1 MIWWPTEVPTLTYGL
16 ITLRPLEEKDIPNI
30 FKSCQDP
37 VIPKFTRVPVDYTLA
52 HAEFFVREKTP
63 KSIAEKTELAFAIDY
78 GNGNEREFAGVIS
91 FHSMD
96 LPDLVAELGYWIR
109 ADVRGKGVGTTAARM
124 LTNFG
129 FESMGF
135 ERIEA
140 LVDVENSL
148 SRRLLLSAGYTLEGI
163 LRKKSRRH
171 DGCCIDMAMYSALRD
186 EWKGL

>member
-1 MIWWPTEVPTLTYGL
+1 MIWWPTHTPTLSHGL
-16 ITLRPLEEKDIPNI
+16 ITLRPLVESDITNI
-30 FKSCQDP
+30 YSSCQDP
-37 VIPKFTRVPVDYTLA
+37 LIPKFTRVPRDYTMA

-78 GNGNEREFAGVIS
+78 GNGNDTEFAGVIS

-96 LPDLVAELGYWIR
+96 LPDLVAELGYWIS
-109 ADVRGKGVGTTAARM
+109 ADVRGKGVGTTAARV

-148 SRRLLLSAGYTLEGI
+148 SRRLLVSAGYTLEGI
-163 LRKKSRRH
+163 LRKKSRRN
-171 DGCCIDMAMYSALRD
+171 DGSQINMAMYSVLRE